1 MTGMTG
7 WGYYPPYRELKLKI
21 LRLLSRA
28 INTETRHTR
37 HKLNRA
43 IRTTGYPMT
52 GYDGYDGQRFAETQD
67 CCAIGD
73 FDLNSKGLDVR

>member
-21 LRLLSRA
+21 LRLVYRA

-37 HKLNRA
+37 HRLNRA
-43 IRTTGYPMT
+43 IRTPG
-52 GYDGYDGQRFAETQD
+52 
-67 CCAIGD
+67 
-73 FDLNSKGLDVR
+73 